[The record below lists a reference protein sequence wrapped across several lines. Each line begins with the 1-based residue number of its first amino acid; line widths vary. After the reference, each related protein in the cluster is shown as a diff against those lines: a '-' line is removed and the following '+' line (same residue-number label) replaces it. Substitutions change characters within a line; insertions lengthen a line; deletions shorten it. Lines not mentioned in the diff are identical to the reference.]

1 MQHFNAG
8 LSERGFDRVLRLAPQ
23 RQRSIEHPFAGSGD
37 ADATLACIG
46 GALGEFDPASRYQ
59 RLDVAAEGGAVHPKF
74 ARQRSD
80 RSRFARSA
88 AQDRELVDVDSGPR
102 EFAVIALADQSRQ
115 LAQAEAGAKAG
126 RVRVSPGHSVYIH
139 AYPRPSDYRGTEQ
152 GATPGRR
159 SY

>member
-59 RLDVAAEGGAVHPKF
+59 RLDVAAEGGTVHPKF

-88 AQDRELVDVDSGPR
+88 EQDRVLADVDYARR
-102 EFAVIALADQSRQ
+102 EFAVRGLVVEALE
-115 LAQAEAGAKAG
+115 LAVGYAGAKAG
-126 RVRVSPGHSVYIH
+126 RVRVCPGHSVYIH
-139 AYPRPSDYRGTEQ
+139 AYPRPSDYRWT
-152 GATPGRR
+152 
-159 SY
+159 